1 MKAKMINQIRAEFR
15 RSGMSILE
23 LSKQSDVAYA
33 SVHGALKGTRDPV
46 LATAERL
53 CDVLGL
59 ELSPIRRGKR
69 KGR

>member
-1 MKAKMINQIRAEFR
+1 
-15 RSGMSILE
+15 MSILR
-23 LSKQSDVAYA
+23 LAKLSDVAYA